1 MRLTCLTLAA
11 GCLWCSGCG
20 RHELEHNAFPL
31 ALGIGTDESR
41 SFHMYAAY
49 PDLQGKDAKENV
61 LAKDLYWDGAMDD
74 LLEGTVQMSE
84 GSSRNVNLNHLKVL
98 ILERDILESGEK
110 KEELVTFFQEKR
122 DAAWNSYVLLCDGG
136 LDGIFSGELELNSCL
151 GIYLEDLIEGWTHL
165 ERIR

>member
-84 GSSRNVNLNHLKVL
+84 GSSPG
-98 ILERDILESGEK
+98 SAMCCS
-110 KEELVTFFQEKR
+110 VT
-122 DAAWNSYVLLCDGG
+122 AAWTEFFPGNWS
-136 LDGIFSGELELNSCL
+136 
-151 GIYLEDLIEGWTHL
+151 
-165 ERIR
+165 